1 MRIRKLSY
9 EFLNS
14 VRTGYNFPA
23 WVEAF
28 GHWARVDLDN
38 PKNYRCW
45 LGAKFHSGEPV
56 EHKRYI
62 PIRDD
67 EALAFDEAL
76 KAPGLNIPPLLWKIM
91 SEVPSYWDKLPEDQ
105 KQALFNAL
113 VAAGTKA
120 ANEYA
125 KKPD

>member
-1 MRIRKLSY
+1 MLEWAGKQLTEGAIKKIGDSGPKIGLA
-9 EFLNS
+9 
-14 VRTGYNFPA
+14 VKK
-23 WVEAF
+23 AF
-28 GHWARVDLDN
+28 G
-38 PKNYRCW
+38 
-45 LGAKFHSGEPV
+45 
-56 EHKRYI
+56 
-62 PIRDD
+62 
-67 EALAFDEAL
+67 EAL

-125 KKPD
+125 KKTD

>member
-1 MRIRKLSY
+1 ML
-9 EFLNS
+9 E
-14 VRTGYNFPA
+14 
-23 WVEAF
+23 WVGKQA
-28 GHWARVDLDN
+28 VDGAIKKIGESG
-38 PKNYRCW
+38 PKI
-45 LGAKFHSGEPV
+45 G
-56 EHKRYI
+56 
-62 PIRDD
+62 
-67 EALAFDEAL
+67 EALKKAFDGAL

-125 KKPD
+125 KKTD